1 MAMSHDRTTQGVAS
15 PRNKD
20 LKEPRSC
27 YFPGRAMVLRIFGL
41 EDQRLGAGRDGP
53 EGIVLEQKTTGTYGK
68 SRDCHDII
76 SSNNHVRFQCKRV

>member
-1 MAMSHDRTTQGVAS
+1 
-15 PRNKD
+15 
-20 LKEPRSC
+20 
-27 YFPGRAMVLRIFGL
+27 MVLRIFGL

-68 SRDCHDII
+68 SRECHDII

>member
-1 MAMSHDRTTQGVAS
+1 MAMSHHRTNQGVPS

-41 EDQRLGAGRDGP
+41 EDQRLGSIAGRDGP
-53 EGIVLEQKTTGTYGK
+53 EGIVLEQKKTGTYGK
-68 SRDCHDII
+68 SR
-76 SSNNHVRFQCKRV
+76 